1 MKTTGWR
8 PRSKWIGVAA
18 IGVIGLSALAWAAT
32 TGGVIDACVGPFG
45 VLRLSENGECRHHE
59 QHIRWNVSGPQGPA
73 GPQGQPG
80 ATGPQGPAGPAGPG
94 GGSSDAPNRRL
105 TGHLQLDGVATPLDV
120 SSYKF
125 VSSIPVSFLGGGG
138 GGGGKFS
145 FNEVTVTTP
154 TSAVRPTLLRL
165 MARGQSVPSAT
176 LQVLDSTGASV
187 VASYAF
193 EEVFISGDSAL
204 DDGSADGRSLDALS
218 LAFARITI
226 TAGGISTCWD
236 LVQNRAC

>member
-18 IGVIGLSALAWAAT
+18 IGVVSLSALAWATA

-59 QHIRWNVSGPQGPA
+59 QHIRWNVTGPQGPA
-73 GPQGQPG
+73 GPMGQPG
-80 ATGPQGPAGPAGPG
+80 ATGPQGPPGPAGAG

-105 TGHLQLDGVATPLDV
+105 TGHLQLDGVPTTLDV

-125 VSSIPVSFLGGGG
+125 VSNIPVSFAGGGT
-138 GGGGKFS
+138 GKFS
-145 FNEVTVTTP
+145 FNEVTVTTS
-154 TSAVRPTLLRL
+154 TSAVRPALLRIE
-165 MARGQSVPSAT
+165 ATGQVIPSAT
-176 LQVLDSTGASV
+176 LQILDSTGANV
-187 VASYAF
+187 VATYAF
-193 EEVFISGDSAL
+193 EEVLVGGDTAA

-218 LAFARITI
+218 FVFAKISI
-226 TAGGISTCWD
+226 TAGGASSCWN
-236 LVQNRAC
+236 LLQNRAC